1 MTENNILLFF
11 HPGSNA
17 CNKLREVVSKSPK
30 NKNIKYINISDLNN
44 IPSGITS
51 IPALLI
57 NNKEIL
63 LGKDVFNYFYEE
75 EEIGFLGFNNKGS
88 NNIANLYSTIDDDS
102 IVSGTNFSTL
112 DAPAINDGIP
122 TYEESESK
130 IDKLEDITSR
140 RASLEKEIGIDHNKK
155 SSIV

>member
-1 MTENNILLFF
+1 MTENNVLLFF
-11 HPGSNA
+11 HPASNA
-17 CNKLREVVSKSPK
+17 CNKLREVVSKSQK
-30 NKNIKYINISDLNN
+30 NKNIKYINVSDLNN
-44 IPSGITS
+44 IPSGIKS
-51 IPALLI
+51 LPALLI

-88 NNIANLYSTIDDDS
+88 NNISNLYSPIDDDN
-102 IVSGTNFSTL
+102 IVSGTTFSTL

-122 TYEESESK
+122 TYEESDAK

-140 RASLEKEIGIDHNKK
+140 RASLEKEIGLDNNKK
-155 SSIV
+155 SQPV